1 MIEEPSE
8 TGAASH
14 SDYLD
19 VFKSILEL
27 NLAHCDVE
35 VCLASIQ
42 QDQAVPLFMSIELS
56 TEVNETFRNIVKST
70 LVHYAKEWYKHDLIV
85 RSYAV
90 ESKTDDY
97 EFEYLHLVDHDSI
110 ARQIEPLS
118 SLQDLGTFREE
129 PWFVEGL
136 RFYVIVV
143 KPLDGEPVYF
153 YRSYTPKKLLS
164 QSSFFGIRRGANEYN
179 RVDEPIFLFDQHID
193 CFSRGNHLFILKK
206 ENFHYIFRFLEEVI
220 KTAKQTLARIESH
233 IPIVNFAEFARSCER
248 NSTKMRKLKNIAT
261 QPYLD
266 SITMADI
273 KKAIAA
279 HNLNIQIV
287 TVNGQEMLRYDP
299 TEQYGILKLLDD
311 DYLQSI
317 MTNKSY
323 EATGKRG
330 RSEETSTHKD

>member
-1 MIEEPSE
+1 MIEEPPA
-8 TGAASH
+8 TGPEP
-14 SDYLD
+14 DYLD
-19 VFKSILEL
+19 IFKSILAL
-27 NLAHCDVE
+27 NVSHCDVE

-56 TEVNETFRNIVKST
+56 REVNETFRDVVRST
-70 LVHYAKEWYKHDLIV
+70 ITHCAKGWYRHDIIV
-85 RSYAV
+85 RDYAV
-90 ESKTDDY
+90 ESKPDDY
-97 EFEYLHLVDHDSI
+97 EVEYLHLTDHDSI

-118 SLQDLGTFREE
+118 SLHDMGTFREE
-129 PWFVEGL
+129 TRFVEGL
-136 RFYVIVV
+136 RFYAIVV
-143 KPLDGEPVYF
+143 KPLSGEPISF

-164 QSSFFGIRRGANEYN
+164 QSSFFGIRRGTNEYD

-193 CFSRGNHLFILKK
+193 CFSRGDHMFILKK

-220 KTAKQTLARIESH
+220 KTAKQTLERIKSR
-233 IPIVNFAEFARSCER
+233 IPIANFDEFARSCER
-248 NSTKMRKLKNIAT
+248 NPSKMRKLKNIAT

-279 HNLNIQIV
+279 HNLTIQIV

-330 RSEETSTHKD
+330 M

>member
-8 TGAASH
+8 TGAESAA
-14 SDYLD
+14 DYLA
-19 VFKSILEL
+19 VFKDILGL
-27 NLAHCDVE
+27 SLSQCDVE

-42 QDQAVPLFMSIELS
+42 QDQVVPLYMTLELS
-56 TEVNETFRNIVKST
+56 SEVNAAFREIIRST
-70 LVHYAKEWYKHDLIV
+70 LIHYTKEWYKHDLLV
-85 RSYAV
+85 RGYAV
-90 ESKTDDY
+90 ESKPDEY
-97 EFEYLHLVDHDSI
+97 EVEYLHLAEHDSI
-110 ARQIEPLS
+110 ARQIEPLAS
-118 SLQDLGTFREE
+118 PPDLGTFQEE
-129 PWFVEGL
+129 SWFVEGL

-143 KPLDGEPVYF
+143 KPSNGEPVYF
-153 YRSYTPKKLLS
+153 YRYYTPKKLLS
-164 QSSFFGIRRGANEYN
+164 QSSFFGIRRGTNEYD

-193 CFSRGNHLFILKK
+193 CFSRDNHMFILKK

-220 KTAKQTLARIESH
+220 RTAKQTLARIQSH
-233 IPIVNFAEFARSCER
+233 IPIENFDEFARSCER
-248 NSTKMRKLKNIAT
+248 NPSKMRKLKNIAT

-273 KKAIAA
+273 KKAIAT

-287 TVNGQEMLRYDP
+287 TVNGQETLRYDP
-299 TEQYGILKLLDD
+299 KEQYGILKLLDD

-330 RSEETSTHKD
+330 R